1 MRPGSCRASGPSPRL
16 PGQGPQSREEPES
29 RALSAAEF
37 IHGLVGI
44 SLYPNF
50 TILPKVRPYRR
61 GLLSVH
67 LPYALAN
74 GRDTGI
80 LGGGK
85 ARPEGKEGLGA
96 RASCQLGRRGSFP
109 PPFQA
114 VSGDPSQLQALGA
127 ILAVP
132 VSSMRPFLPPVYPQG
147 YGVRGS
153 HTSISP
159 ETSRGWLGVMC
170 EPWGSLG
177 TDHPER
183 HKATYPPLTTDKPE
197 ATTTYAHPDT
207 GS

>member
-1 MRPGSCRASGPSPRL
+1 M
-16 PGQGPQSREEPES
+16 EPES

-37 IHGLVGI
+37 IHGLAGI
-44 SLYPNF
+44 SIYPNF
-50 TILPKVRPYRR
+50 TILPKVRPCRR
-61 GLLSVH
+61 GLLSAH

-85 ARPEGKEGLGA
+85 ARPEGKEGLRA

-147 YGVRGS
+147 LWGEEESHQYLSRNKQRVAGV
-153 HTSISP
+153 T
-159 ETSRGWLGVMC
+159 C

-197 ATTTYAHPDT
+197 ATTTYAHPYT